1 MPALLVN
8 IKIDR
13 KEKLDLFKVT
23 LADLRGLFDEC
34 HIKIRGALASECIE
48 YAKLQFEGAAKFY
61 QELQEADW
69 AAATLVMLAQV
80 KSRSVFL
87 YFEDHKLVAPHQQLK
102 QVLMEFDECQLDYLC
117 YSFFRAS
124 QLDGANLLPLGGRK
138 KNTFHEFQLNRPNIE
153 LLSKISP
160 GYYTFSLT
168 SIISVGYFRRLLV
181 SSNARQKVY
190 SKVMTGVLGR
200 LFAYPGYRRV
210 VHRLNRILRPM
221 GLALCIYPAASP
233 FNLEK
238 TWFESEELNPE
249 GWKFG
254 VPAQELLANYDDDNG
269 AYGESLIKKGLYPFA
284 AQPQGA
290 MDMRA
295 SDMRQLCL
303 EPGESF
309 DCTYHSRRGRISSSP
324 QIELKVTAGKV
335 SVYCRGAEFQIVA
348 GGCEFFFSNLGPI
361 IQCVERAEIQ
371 IRVFDEI
378 F

>member
-13 KEKLDLFKVT
+13 QEKLDLFKVT

-48 YAKLQFEGAAKFY
+48 YAKLQFEGAAKFH

-69 AAATLVMLAQV
+69 VAATLVMLAQV

-102 QVLMEFDECQLDYLC
+102 QVLTEFDECQLDYLC

-124 QLDGANLLPLGGRK
+124 QLDVANLLPLGGRK
-138 KNTFHEFQLNRPNIE
+138 KNKFHEFRLDQSSIE

-181 SSNARQKVY
+181 SSNARHKVY
-190 SKVMTGVLGR
+190 RKVMTGVLGR

-210 VHRLNRILRPM
+210 VHRLNRLLRPM
-221 GLALCIYPAASP
+221 GLALCIYPPASP

-238 TWFESEELNPE
+238 IWFESEELNTE

-254 VPAQELLANYDDDNG
+254 IPAQELLANYDDDNG
-269 AYGESLIKKGLYPFA
+269 AYGESLIKKGLYPLA
-284 AQPQGA
+284 MKPEGA

-295 SDMRQLCL
+295 SDMQQLCL

-309 DCTYHSRRGRISSSP
+309 DCTYHSRKGRISSAP
-324 QIELKVTAGKV
+324 QVELRVTAGKV
-335 SVYCRGAEFQIVA
+335 SVHCRGAELQIVA

-361 IQCVERAEIQ
+361 IKCVERAEIQ